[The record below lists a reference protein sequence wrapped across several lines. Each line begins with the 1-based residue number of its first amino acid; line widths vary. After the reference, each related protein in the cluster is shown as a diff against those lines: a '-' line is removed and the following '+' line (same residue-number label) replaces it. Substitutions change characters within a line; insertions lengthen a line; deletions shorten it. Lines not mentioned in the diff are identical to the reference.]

1 MMLTY
6 EIFEDNKVR
15 VYGGGV
21 NVIYYANRFGE
32 KFQSYADAESFALG
46 KIAEI
51 NRDRAGIQNVYL
63 HVALSGGDGRKDPI
77 GVENNGIEKLHANCT
92 VRAGEATDSAIID
105 AIPDKSWRI
114 LLRHNDGSE
123 YETINVS
130 MVSGVIAFDYYTK
143 NIKTGLVYVDESALD
158 EIFEIGGYKYR
169 IKLVGD
175 TEFKVYR
182 NL

>member
-1 MMLTY
+1 MLTY
-6 EIFEDNKVR
+6 EIFDNYKVR

-21 NVIYYANRFGE
+21 NVIYYTDKFGE
-32 KFQSYADAESFALG
+32 KLKSYAEAEAFALS
-46 KIAEI
+46 KVAEI
-51 NRDRAGIQNVYL
+51 NSDRAGVQNIYF
-63 HVALSGGDGRKDPI
+63 HIALSGGDGRNDPI
-77 GVENNGIEKLHANCT
+77 GVENNGVEKLHVNCT

-130 MVSGVIAFDYYTK
+130 MVSGVIAFDYYTT